1 MMTET
6 INIILNKMTS
16 ICKLSQR
23 KFIVELL
30 CSLLSIQG
38 KINFRNLSRFSEY
51 EEKTFSRNYNKAFN
65 FAEFNQQ
72 ALTLVTIKETRLIA
86 AFDPSFIPKAGK
98 KTYGKDYFWNGSA
111 SRAEKGLEIGLL
123 GVIDINYNTAYPIS
137 GQQTPPI
144 AASRKDKNT
153 PITENSRIDVYLDHI
168 KKHKMYLPSQVKILA
183 ADSYFSKEKFVTGIV
198 NLELYFVGKLRIDA
212 RLRFLYEGEQ
222 SGIGRPKKYDEFVDV
237 NDFEKLKFV
246 EDIKSDNGKKL
257 KLYTAIVNAVSLKR
271 NIRIAVIIDVNE
283 KDKNKK
289 AQAIFFSTDIYQ
301 SASDIVV
308 CYKAR
313 YQIEFIIRDGKGFT
327 GLNDCQARSK
337 EKLNLHFNA
346 SLAALNLTKIID
358 RINQEKNTTKSSFSM
373 ASWKRRFYNEKL
385 ISSIFS
391 MLGIDLTLIKLSPD
405 FKNLVN
411 YGVISRVT

>member
-1 MMTET
+1 MIET
-6 INIILNKMTS
+6 INIILNKMNNV
-16 ICKLSQR
+16 CKLTQR
-23 KFIVELL
+23 NFIIELL
-30 CSLLSIQG
+30 CSILSIQG
-38 KINFRNLSRFSEY
+38 KVNFRNLSRFSKY
-51 EEKTFSRNYNKAFN
+51 EEKTFSRNYNKTFN

-72 ALTLVTIKETRLIA
+72 ALTLVTTKETRLIA

-123 GVIDINYNTAYPIS
+123 GVVDINYNTAYPIS

-153 PITENSRIDVYLDHI
+153 PVTENSRIDAYLDHI
-168 KKHKMYLPSQVKILA
+168 KDHKMYLPSQVKIFA
-183 ADSYFSKEKFVTGIV
+183 ADSYFSKEKFVSGIV
-198 NLELYFVGKLRIDA
+198 NLGLNMVGKLRIDA
-212 RLRFLYEGEQ
+212 HLRFLFLGEQ
-222 SGIGRPKKYDEFVDV
+222 SGIGRPKQYDGAVDI
-237 NDFEKLKFV
+237 NNFEKLEFV
-246 EDIKSDNGKKL
+246 ENIKSDEGKNL
-257 KLYTAIVNAVSLKR
+257 KLYTAVVNSVSFKR
-271 NIRIAVIIDVNE
+271 DIRIAIFID
-283 KDKNKK
+283 DKEDNKK
-289 AQAIFFSTDIYQ
+289 KAKAIFFSTDIHQ

-313 YQIEFIIRDGKGFT
+313 YQIEFIIRDGKGFA

-337 EKLNLHFNA
+337 KKLNLHFNA
-346 SLAALNLTKIID
+346 SLAALNLTKIVD
-358 RINQEKNTTKSSFSM
+358 RMNQEKNTAKSSFSM

-391 MLGIDLTLIKLSPD
+391 MLGIDLTLIKLSSD